1 MHQIMKMYIFNIWIF
16 LAILSVTILLYFPVN
31 YTKKNEN
38 IQLKNISSRRIETLI
53 ASSLKMNTGRWLATM
68 ISLGMI
74 RLVCILNIFL
84 QIR

>member
-1 MHQIMKMYIFNIWIF
+1 MN
-16 LAILSVTILLYFPVN
+16 ILSNIICKCITILLYFPVN

-38 IQLKNISSRRIETLI
+38 IQLKNISSRRIQTLI

-74 RLVCILNIFL
+74 RLVCILNIFFAN
-84 QIR
+84 